1 MTLCSPRIWQ
11 DLGRFILQR
20 SAESTQRGEEE
31 LSAIYAH
38 IHYDLRWLRVAA
50 PSGKCT
56 SDSCEQIQ
64 PAVLLAG
71 MLNPVP
77 VVFVKLEDLTVS
89 ELVFESRTFQGAF
102 RTQV

>member
-1 MTLCSPRIWQ
+1 MLLSPRIWQ

-20 SAESTQRGEEE
+20 SAESTQRGGEE

-38 IHYDLRWLRVAA
+38 IHKDLRWLRVAA

-64 PAVLLAG
+64 PAVPLAG
-71 MLNPVP
+71 MLVLAQ
-77 VVFVKLEDLTVS
+77 VAIFVMRGDLTIS
-89 ELVFESRTFQGAF
+89 EFVFESQTLQGAF
-102 RTQV
+102 RTQT